1 MNPMDSKNQMKN
13 TKNKNVI
20 LLCNLMIL
28 WDLTRGCA
36 VLGFGNDMIVHF
48 FLPVFHSVLLRSASR
63 KELLLFHFCF
73 VRSVFLPI
81 LCFCGHSSPTLLCS
95 SSWCCWQGDDHS
107 YCKWSRGSGAVST
120 PCPGDGL
127 QVGWRSGPRT
137 ASEFSTLACSW
148 PELRWLTSP
157 ICTCG
162 KRHFCLAPGVL
173 VHLIKVTGY
182 VCTGKQARQ
191 RLHRAMH
198 CMRIS
203 VPLSALQCVW
213 VHIKFIPVSTS
224 WAALEHALKVLLQ
237 ASQMDR
243 RWIQPGVLSL

>member
-1 MNPMDSKNQMKN
+1 M
-13 TKNKNVI
+13 T
-20 LLCNLMIL
+20 
-28 WDLTRGCA
+28 W
-36 VLGFGNDMIVHF
+36 
-48 FLPVFHSVLLRSASR
+48 
-63 KELLLFHFCF
+63 LFVSSSLF
-73 VRSVFLPI
+73 SI
-81 LCFCGHSSPTLLCS
+81 LCFSEVLSGKSFYFSTFVLSDQFSCLYSVFVATVAPH
-95 SSWCCWQGDDHS
+95 
-107 YCKWSRGSGAVST
+107 YCVHPHDAAGREMITATASGAEAV
-120 PCPGDGL
+120 GL
-127 QVGWRSGPRT
+127 WVLHAQGMGSRVGWRSGPQT

-148 PELRWLTSP
+148 PELRRLTSP

-173 VHLIKVTGY
+173 VHLIKVTEY

-224 WAALEHALKVLLQ
+224 WAALEHVLKVLLQ

-243 RWIQPGVLSL
+243 RWIWPGVLSLWYCCTTAELKARD